1 MTVELQARH
10 FDITPSI
17 RDYVEKRV
25 DRLDRYLPAIHATRV
40 ELHHDVTRSQGEVY
54 SAEIT
59 AWVDQ
64 AVLRSEET
72 NPDLY
77 TAIDAAVAKIFR
89 QIEKYKGKR
98 KERWHGGSA
107 ESAPMVDDDEEE
119 EPASEIVRRKRFRV
133 FAMSEDE
140 AMEQLGLLG
149 HDFFVY
155 KDADTGSMN
164 VVYRRKDGGFGIIEP
179 VYA

>member
-1 MTVELQARH
+1 MTVELQARN
-10 FDITPSI
+10 FDLTPTV

-40 ELHHDVTRSQGEVY
+40 ELHRDVTRSQGEVF

-59 AWVDQ
+59 AWVDH

-72 NPDLY
+72 NADLY
-77 TAIDAAVAKIFR
+77 TAIDAAVDKLFR

-98 KERWHGGSA
+98 QERWHASV
-107 ESAPMVDDDEEE
+107 ETAPFVEDEEE
-119 EPASEIVRRKRFRV
+119 EAASEVVRRKRFRV

-149 HDFFVY
+149 HDFFIY
-155 KDADTGSMN
+155 KDADSGSMN

-179 VYA
+179 VQA

>member
-10 FDITPSI
+10 FELTPTVK
-17 RDYVEKRV
+17 DYVEKRLERV
-25 DRLDRYLPAIHATRV
+25 ERYLPAIHATRV
-40 ELHHDVTRSQGEVY
+40 ELQRDMTRSQGEVY
-54 SAEIT
+54 VAEIT
-59 AWVDQ
+59 TWVDQ
-64 AVLRSEET
+64 AVLRSEEQ

-77 TAIDAAVAKIFR
+77 AAVDASVDKLFR

-98 KERWHGGSA
+98 KDRWHGRA
-107 ESAPMVDDDEEE
+107 ETAPIDEEE
-119 EPASEIVRRKRFRV
+119 EEPTEVVRRKKFRV

-149 HDFFVY
+149 HDFFLY
-155 KDADTGSMN
+155 KDADSGSMN

-179 VYA
+179 VHA